1 MGAAEQRIADL
12 EAELRLEAQRFP
24 VRVRLENPPEHLMRL
39 GASAVVEVK
48 HGDKCS

>member
-1 MGAAEQRIADL
+1 VPYVERSMNWVRV
-12 EAELRLEAQRFP
+12 AQRFP

-48 HGDKCS
+48 HGDACS